1 MDDQGEPIVEHYFLV
16 RDIDVLGL
24 RQCAETDDGRN
35 QQETK
40 RAHELLLSKNV
51 GRRTETLVR
60 AYPESGGN
68 RVRRNSVGVYM
79 VGTAGIMLSFSCRVM
94 EKPSSFARP
103 DAQGLLAPHTDRE
116 I

>member
-1 MDDQGEPIVEHYFLV
+1 
-16 RDIDVLGL
+16 
-24 RQCAETDDGRN
+24 
-35 QQETK
+35 
-40 RAHELLLSKNV
+40 
-51 GRRTETLVR
+51 
-60 AYPESGGN
+60 
-68 RVRRNSVGVYM
+68 M